1 MKKWIVLPLVVSF
14 IIIGCSTLPEP
25 EIETLFDIET
35 EEIVASLI
43 THLPI
48 GSNILIFDITDLNGI
63 ITHFG
68 RYMAEKL
75 HVNMSTLREIKVVD
89 RGGIELILKEQEFQM
104 SGNVDP
110 ASAVKIG
117 SLVGADYIIYGTV
130 TELPTEIEVDMKVV
144 SIEKGTIVGGVSH
157 QIAKT
162 RGVARLVGTIVKT
175 EEQQQK
181 ELEAHRKAILKDI
194 EEEEK
199 RKRRELGRLE
209 EEIKKKSI
217 IIAEYEKRKEELQ
230 QKNNYI
236 TRIHRE
242 IDALNLSVIQKLKI
256 GMTLQQIKTLLGTN
270 NVHRDTSDVY
280 VSGWYFL
287 VFNGNVL
294 GKIVKIGSTGILGV
308 IDDSVGAKVTGVN
321 IGKY

>member
-1 MKKWIVLPLVVSF
+1 MKKYMVLPLLISLIV
-14 IIIGCSTLPEP
+14 IGCSTLPEQPEP

-35 EEIVASLI
+35 EEIADSLI

-48 GSNILIFDITDLNGI
+48 GSNVLIFDMTDLNGI

-68 RYMAEKL
+68 RYIAEKL

-104 SGNVDP
+104 SGNIDP

-130 TELPTEIEVDMKVV
+130 TEFVADIELDLKVV
-144 SIEKGTIVGGVSH
+144 SIEKGTIVGGISH

-162 RGVARLVGTIVKT
+162 RGVARLVGTIVKS

-181 ELEAHRKAILKDI
+181 ELEAHRKAILKEI

-199 RKRRELGRLE
+199 RKRQELGRLE
-209 EEIKKKSI
+209 EEIKEKSI
-217 IIAEYEKRKEELQ
+217 IIAEYEKKKKELQ
-230 QKNNYI
+230 QKNDYI

-256 GMTLQQIKTLLGTN
+256 GMTYRQVETLIGKY
-270 NVHRDTSDVY
+270 NVHHSGYPGVY
-280 VSGWYFL
+280 VSGRYFL
-287 VFNGNVL
+287 VFNGDVL
-294 GKIVKIGSTGILGV
+294 GKIVKNADTPKF
-308 IDDSVGAKVTGVN
+308 AKYFGEN